1 MVTQLAWTGVLL
13 GWSIAWP
20 PGPINAEM
28 IRRGLAR
35 GFWSA
40 WAVGLGACC
49 ADFLWALVVALAAG
63 AISRNAKLEF
73 ALGLVSIALLV
84 FLAWSFLRGAWSAWQ
99 AHRRGEPLPEAKRLQ
114 SARGGWLLGFSLAL
128 FSPWGIAF
136 WLGIF
141 GQQRAGHDLSS
152 ALALAGGVIVGA
164 CLWGLVLCSCVRLGA
179 RFATPM
185 WQVTTQALTGVMMLC
200 FAVRA
205 ALGLGAV

>member
-1 MVTQLAWTGVLL
+1 MAWTGVLL

-35 GFWSA
+35 GFWPA

-49 ADFLWALVVALAAG
+49 ADFLWALGVALAAG
-63 AISRNAKLEF
+63 QISRNAELELT
-73 ALGLVSIALLV
+73 LGLVSIALLAY
-84 FLAWSFLRGAWSAWQ
+84 LSWSFLRGAGRACR
-99 AHRRGEPLPEAKRLQ
+99 AHRRGEPLPEPKRLQ
-114 SARGGWLLGFSLAL
+114 SARGGWFLGFTLAL
-128 FSPWGIAF
+128 SSPWSIAF

-141 GQQRAGHDLSS
+141 GQQGSSHDLSS
-152 ALALAGGVIVGA
+152 SLWLASGVIVGA

-185 WQVTTQALTGVMMLC
+185 WQVTTQGLTGVLMLG

-205 ALGLGAV
+205 ALKLGAG